1 MSTTQYG
8 RLPLHTPKGKVYLF
22 GDVHN
27 EADKLMDVLDQII
40 PLITPDD
47 HIVFLGD
54 LVDRGSQAGLTIETL
69 ADFAKKYP
77 DQTFFVRGNH
87 DWMLEDYLKTGST
100 HWLTYLQTTLS
111 GYKAHWGLQSTLP
124 EPIAQA
130 LLDHGYREITS
141 RTIPYYETAEI
152 IGTHAPF
159 DKVICMMADIVDYQ
173 KDYADRASDPNF
185 TYFFERLRDDIMWTF
200 TDEES
205 TISWIDK
212 FRVCGHQP
220 GPGKMTHPRI
230 FKDRAFI
237 DTGCGKGNRP
247 LTCLVYPGK
256 KYYQSKNPY
265 KKEEKV

>member
-1 MSTTQYG
+1 MSVTQYG
-8 RLPLHTPKGKVYLF
+8 RLPLHEPKGKIYLF

-54 LVDRGSQAGLTIETL
+54 LVDRGPQAALTVEAL
-69 ADFAKKYP
+69 VDFTRKYP
-77 DQTFFVRGNH
+77 DQTYFVRGNH
-87 DWMLEDYLKTGST
+87 DWMLEDYLKTGSGQ
-100 HWLTYLQTTLS
+100 WRTYLDTTLNNYKAVWGLKS
-111 GYKAHWGLQSTLP
+111 IFPECIAEALLAKGYK
-124 EPIAQA
+124 
-130 LLDHGYREITS
+130 EITS
-141 RTIPYYETAEI
+141 RTIPYYETAEV

-159 DKVICMMADIVDYQ
+159 DKIISMMSDITDYQ
-173 KDYADRASDPNF
+173 ADYADRANDPKF
-185 TYFFERLRDDIMWTF
+185 KHFMDRLGDDIMWTF
-200 TDEES
+200 TDENTE
-205 TISWIDK
+205 IPWIDK

-220 GPGKMTHPRI
+220 GPGKQTHPRI

-256 KYYQSKNPY
+256 KFYQSKIVTL
-265 KKEEKV
+265 KL